1 MCWLN
6 MVELSFFIEAGNL
19 PIFDHIMSKIP
30 YIDMTYHVIS
40 RFYMISWL
48 YLYRGASWD
57 QGGFIQDSDRNTL
70 WIAMDNHHFIAG

>member
-30 YIDMTYHVIS
+30 YIDMTYHVIN
-40 RFYMISWL
+40 RFYMISSL

-70 WIAMDNHHFIAG
+70 WIPMDNHHFIAG